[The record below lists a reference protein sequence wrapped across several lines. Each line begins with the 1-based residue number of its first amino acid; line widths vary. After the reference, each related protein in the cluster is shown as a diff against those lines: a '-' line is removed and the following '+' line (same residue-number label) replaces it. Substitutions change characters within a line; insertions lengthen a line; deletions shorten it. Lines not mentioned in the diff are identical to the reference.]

1 MKRIR
6 MPMIGAVSL
15 ISLVAAASLQQ
26 GVILRRDLKA
36 EQTDVYKVET
46 KMKQSVESPMGAQD
60 MDMTQSM
67 TYTMKTGTAGAD
79 GKAPIT
85 LTVTDMKFDMG
96 GAGGGMMPEMPKEM
110 KMSGKIDE
118 RNRFTDLKVEGANAM
133 MQMMGGSTTNSLGSS
148 FIEFPEKEVKI
159 GDEWDIVMPAN
170 KMAGIQES
178 KMKAKLIGEKDG
190 NWEVKMAGPMS
201 MKMDIG
207 AMMKEQG
214 GSDPTGGMMDGAV
227 MTGKI
232 DMDATA
238 IVEKGTGRTKD
249 ITMKMK
255 TKMNMDMA
263 GMSIGITGDGATTM
277 KLQKK

>member
-1 MKRIR
+1 
-6 MPMIGAVSL
+6 
-15 ISLVAAASLQQ
+15 
-26 GVILRRDLKA
+26 
-36 EQTDVYKVET
+36 
-46 KMKQSVESPMGAQD
+46 
-60 MDMTQSM
+60 
-67 TYTMKTGTAGAD
+67 
-79 GKAPIT
+79 
-85 LTVTDMKFDMG
+85 
-96 GAGGGMMPEMPKEM
+96 MPKEM

-118 RNRFTDLKVEGANAM
+118 RNRFTDLKIEGANAM

-263 GMSIGITGDGATTM
+263 GMSIGITGEGATTM